1 MEDCMRKLLIP
12 ATVVALAVMTASFA
26 PRSWSGPEA
35 PLASISTSDLT
46 QAAKNLPMA
55 EPADAH

>member
-1 MEDCMRKLLIP
+1 MRKLLIP
-12 ATVVALAVMTASFA
+12 AAVVALAVMTASFA

-46 QAAKNLPMA
+46 QAAKHLPLA
-55 EPADAH
+55 EPVDAH